1 MSNPAEPTP
10 EDIFNDGVTQL
21 NQGHLSAALASFE
34 EVIRRDP
41 EIPAAHWMKGVTLSA
56 QGNYEDAIIAFQAG
70 LELVPD
76 EPFALYNLGLA
87 YMHSGNWA
95 EAIRALRVSIQMGVQ
110 NPMAILMLGFASGAH
125 FGAVWPVGFGEWMR
139 VQLRDSQQDD
149 SLELNLDDPITVA
162 LLAFAYAAL
171 GHATEAEETAVGLTD
186 LDPGLAQRLAPALRE
201 AIDSLEPADPLDDEE
216 EEEEDKETGDAS
228 GLPDISDVNLGEPL
242 SNPNDDAVDWEEH
255 NTELRRHLARFAH
268 FAEQD
273 IEPAPESY
281 EELYRAFLEGYFVV
295 PLEEEPQETEEDGET
310 RVSFT
315 LRLRPHDAF
324 DGQLCAVAFT
334 GSVEAAAFLDPDAGR
349 HRVVLPGSVLASMLA
364 DMARVLEPEEDSED
378 GEDEPGLGAL
388 IVNPSGPYPYVFTLR
403 EILMLAS
410 GGVPLHA
417 NNTVVAQDEDLSVR
431 RYEHEE
437 LESPSPRLL
446 KALRTALA
454 ETAGECGLQE
464 VVYFEVTIGQGQ
476 PHLGIGVAPGTDDVL
491 DHVGN
496 LVLPILEE
504 IAGPHAVYDVVALD
518 GDLGEHIRQ
527 NSQRLWPET

>member
-10 EDIFNDGVTQL
+10 EDIFNDGVAQL
-21 NQGHLSAALASFE
+21 NQGNLSAALASFE

-41 EIPAAHWMKGVTLSA
+41 GIPAAHWMKGITLSA
-56 QGNYEDAIIAFQAG
+56 QGNYREAVLAFQSG
-70 LELVPD
+70 LDLVPD
-76 EPFALYNLGLA
+76 EPFALYNMGLA
-87 YMHSGNWA
+87 YMHSGNWD
-95 EAIRALRVSIQMGVQ
+95 EALRALRVSIQMGVH

-139 VQLRDSQQDD
+139 VQLEDSQQNEN
-149 SLELNLDDPITVA
+149 LELNLEDPITVA

-171 GHATEAEETAVGLTD
+171 GHADEAEETAVALTD
-186 LDPGLAQRLAPALRE
+186 LNPALAQRLAPALRD
-201 AIDSLEPADPLDDEE
+201 AIDSLEPKDIPEDVDEE
-216 EEEEDKETGDAS
+216 NEAVHPEPI
-228 GLPDISDVNLGEPL
+228 GLPDISDVDLGEPL
-242 SNPNDDAVDWEEH
+242 INPNDDAVDWEEQ

-268 FAEQD
+268 FSEQD
-273 IEPAPESY
+273 IEPAPESF

-295 PLEEEPQETEEDGET
+295 PLEEEPQEIEENGET
-310 RVSFT
+310 RISFT

-324 DGQLCAVAFT
+324 GGQLCAVAFT

-349 HRVVLPGSVLASMLA
+349 HRVVLPGSVLASMLS
-364 DMARVLEPEEDSED
+364 DMARVLEPDEDDEDS
-378 GEDEPGLGAL
+378 EDEPGLGAL

-476 PHLGIGVAPGTDDVL
+476 PHLGIGVSPGTDDIL
-491 DHVGN
+491 DRVGN

-527 NSQRLWPET
+527 NSQRLWPDP